1 MRQVTIVK
9 VLFGPTVLKPIVVI
23 RRGRGGGC
31 FYLHILVFILTLVAF
46 CSRSLVAHDAVLFSN
61 FPDHMEYTNVHF
73 CNCCS
78 ICLFNKAIVFSFMTC
93 KWCSRPIFMY
103 EEKSVKSVLFVHII
117 LLYVNIVTSIEV
129 YLLEINIAKLSPLF
143 SVVCFGS

>member
-1 MRQVTIVK
+1 
-9 VLFGPTVLKPIVVI
+9 
-23 RRGRGGGC
+23 
-31 FYLHILVFILTLVAF
+31 
-46 CSRSLVAHDAVLFSN
+46 
-61 FPDHMEYTNVHF
+61 
-73 CNCCS
+73 
-78 ICLFNKAIVFSFMTC
+78 
-93 KWCSRPIFMY
+93 MY

>member
-78 ICLFNKAIVFSFMTC
+78 IYV
-93 KWCSRPIFMY
+93 CSI
-103 EEKSVKSVLFVHII
+103 K
-117 LLYVNIVTSIEV
+117 
-129 YLLEINIAKLSPLF
+129 PLF
-143 SVVCFGS
+143 LVS